1 MLRRNPTRIE
11 VKLDDF
17 QEYNDMK
24 KEKDEESKQN
34 KQLFQDQTPTESME
48 SRSRVDVMRAVHDRI
63 GYDPK
68 PLPQPSRL
76 PIH

>member
-11 VKLDDF
+11 LKLDDLH
-17 QEYNDMK
+17 EYNEMK
-24 KEKDEESKQN
+24 KEKEIEQN
-34 KQLFQDQTPTESME
+34 KQRLMEEKCQTPSSDFATPVNKTGM
-48 SRSRVDVMRAVHDRI
+48 VHERI

-76 PIH
+76 QIH